1 MAARLSSAQPE
12 CVDQST
18 TDNLSALL
26 TELESGMS
34 LEKVVTEENADTSPS
49 KSEVDNMS
57 TNSCHPDILNHRR
70 LPSFRYVN
78 PI

>member
-34 LEKVVTEENADTSPS
+34 LEKLVTEENADISPS
-49 KSEVDNMS
+49 YGG
-57 TNSCHPDILNHRR
+57 
-70 LPSFRYVN
+70 PSAEKINAY
-78 PI
+78 IHCL